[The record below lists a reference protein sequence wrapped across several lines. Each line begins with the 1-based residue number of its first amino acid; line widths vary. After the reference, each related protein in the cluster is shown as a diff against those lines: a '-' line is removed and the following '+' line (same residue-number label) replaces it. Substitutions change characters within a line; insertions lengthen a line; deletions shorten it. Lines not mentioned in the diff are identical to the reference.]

1 MKQNWSIL
9 WSEFETHDILLQ
21 NAFSVHPL
29 QFIAKSK
36 AREAYDWGKSNL
48 LVFKACFP
56 WHFSAL
62 LISVLDLYLY
72 SYEADLFSAFSFDS
86 FGQGTVTW
94 DYYSIWARDIFYSPP
109 MLIFKKVE
117 ERWLENESA
126 IEEGKR

>member
-21 NAFSVHPL
+21 LYFLCSL
-29 QFIAKSK
+29 YSLKSK
-36 AREAYDWGKSNL
+36 AQEAYYWGKSIL

-72 SYEADLFSAFSFDS
+72 SYEADSFSAFSFDS
-86 FGQGTVTW
+86 FGQRTVTW

-109 MLIFKKVE
+109 MLIFKKAE
-117 ERWLENESA
+117 ERRLENESA